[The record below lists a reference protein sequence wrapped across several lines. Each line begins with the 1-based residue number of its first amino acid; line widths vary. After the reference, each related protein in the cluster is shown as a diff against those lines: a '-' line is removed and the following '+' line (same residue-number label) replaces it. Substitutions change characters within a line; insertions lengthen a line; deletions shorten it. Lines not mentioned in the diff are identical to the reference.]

1 MCVHLQQQQIRIN
14 FEPKI
19 RNSRQNRGKDFQLVN
34 YLTEQPKFLV
44 IIRQNLSLV
53 VLEDQLPEMSCKLK
67 ANRAIKLLKKRAMSK
82 EKKISAAM
90 AAGLDW
96 GSDDSKDEVP
106 VIIVHL
112 KTSISPGEK
121 FCFFCIELF
130 ITLFFGMGS
139 ATTTEGASIARS
151 LQGRGAL

>member
-1 MCVHLQQQQIRIN
+1 MTGLYQVGI
-14 FEPKI
+14 I
-19 RNSRQNRGKDFQLVN
+19 RNGACPCILTFVAVFCAHACLLMIMQNRGKDFQLVN

-106 VIIVHL
+106 QQPL
-112 KTSISPGEK
+112 KEPPLPDLFKDEEHYNLISDVLWADP
-121 FCFFCIELF
+121 
-130 ITLFFGMGS
+130 
-139 ATTTEGASIARS
+139 
-151 LQGRGAL
+151 